1 MKESLKI
8 RKELKSRKPNF
19 VRGDFNKEKSKTR
32 SKWKRPRGL
41 HNKRR
46 LKRKGHQKNP
56 SVGFKSPKEVRNL
69 TKNGLKPIHIY
80 NINDLNK
87 IKDNTYLPIIS
98 SKVGLK
104 NKLEIL
110 EKCLS
115 NGIAVSAIKDIKKF
129 IEESKNKL
137 KDKKEV
143 SRTRIEKKKKEAE
156 DLAKKK
162 KEAEDLAKKK
172 KDSSKDKQKK
182 VEKEVLGSKQKKEKA
197 LEKNLIKKDTTQSKG
212 GHQASNVPGT
222 KQ

>member
-143 SRTRIEKKKKEAE
+143 SRTRIEKKKK
-156 DLAKKK
+156 
-162 KEAEDLAKKK
+162 
-172 KDSSKDKQKK
+172 DSSKDKQKK